1 MRTISFTNRNQLKW
15 YEQPVFA
22 ILIHVVSWVLI
33 FSIPFLLRPNV
44 NELTPRIQQL
54 PPPIAQTIFRL
65 LLIGI
70 FYLNAYVLI
79 PFLLQKKKVAWYIL
93 SLFGILISVL
103 VIMLLVNRFENVET
117 IPWRV
122 PLFISVFP
130 TLFIL
135 AVSTTYRFVLNNVQN
150 ERKQKEKETEHLK
163 TELSFLRSQVSPH
176 FMFNVLNSAVSL
188 ARVRS
193 AQLEPTLIKLSHLLR
208 YMLYESDE
216 DKVSLAKEKEYLQ
229 NYIDLQQLRFADQVL
244 IDFESTGSFDSYLIE
259 PMLLIPF
266 VENAFK
272 HGIGFVETPEIRI
285 KMEEHSGELHFEVK
299 NKFNLANKGSNDKH
313 SGIGLI
319 NVERRLNLLYG
330 NKHTLTVYTDNNW
343 FYINLILQLK

>member
-1 MRTISFTNRNQLKW
+1 MFAV
-15 YEQPVFA
+15 VF
-22 ILIHVVSWVLI
+22 HVTSWVLI
-33 FSIPFLLRPNV
+33 FSIPFFLRPNI
-44 NELTPRIQQL
+44 EAATTHMSRMPQ
-54 PPPIAQTIFRL
+54 PPSVQAVFRL
-65 LLIGI
+65 LLIAV

-79 PFLLQKKKVAWYIL
+79 PFLMQKKKVAWYIV
-93 SLFGILISVL
+93 SLVGVL
-103 VIMLLVNRFENVET
+103 AVVLLVMLMVNRYEDVES

-122 PLFISVFP
+122 PFFISVFP

-135 AVSTTYRFVLNNVQN
+135 AISTTYRIIIDNVKN
-150 ERKQKEKETEHLK
+150 ERNLKERQTEHLK

-193 AQLEPTLIKLSHLLR
+193 TQLEPTLIKLSHLLR

-216 DKVSLAKEKEYLQ
+216 DKVSLTKEREYLQ
-229 NYIDLQQLRFADQVL
+229 NYIDLQQLRFADSVH
-244 IDFESTGSFDSYLIE
+244 IDFTSRGSFDSYLIE

-272 HGIGFVETPEIRI
+272 HGIGFIDNPEIHI
-285 KMEEHSGELHFEVK
+285 KMEELAGELHFEVK
-299 NKFNLANKGSNDKH
+299 NKFNPANQGSNDKH
-313 SGIGLI
+313 SGIGLV

-330 NKHTLTVYTDNNW
+330 NEHKLTISNNDNW
-343 FYINLILQLK
+343 FYINLILQLR